1 MRRPLVSDV
10 PRHREERDEDNEN
23 NPDVE
28 AHIKYWP
35 AAASPATSKV
45 IGHSGSNG
53 SHSRKAAEL
62 GPLIP
67 RVRSIRS
74 WRQPT
79 RGYRLRLSAKGAPS
93 LAPAFAPS
101 RAQTE

>member
-35 AAASPATSKV
+35 AAASPRNEQSYRPFRFKRVSLSEGGRAWATNTARALHSIMAATHARISPST
-45 IGHSGSNG
+45 IGKRRSVSC
-53 SHSRKAAEL
+53 SRF
-62 GPLIP
+62 
-67 RVRSIRS
+67 R
-74 WRQPT
+74 
-79 RGYRLRLSAKGAPS
+79 AK
-93 LAPAFAPS
+93 
-101 RAQTE
+101 